1 MKGFLL
7 RWLINSI
14 SLFAV
19 VHIAPGITL
28 NRGMTAVIAALV
40 IGLFNAFLRPLI
52 LILTLPVNLL
62 TLGLF
67 TLLVNGSLLYMASF
81 LVKGFEIESLGHAIL
96 GALVFSFI
104 SFLLSLLVDMD

>member
-1 MKGFLL
+1 MTGFLL

-14 SLFAV
+14 SLYAV
-19 VHIAPGITL
+19 VHIAPGLSL
-28 NRGMTAVIAALV
+28 NRGMTALVVALV

-67 TLLVNGSLLYMASF
+67 TLVVNGSLFYLASL
-81 LVKGFEIESLGHAIL
+81 LVKGFEIEEFWQAIV

-104 SFLLSLLVDMD
+104 SFLLSLLVDVD